1 MSINKTYAVFGLGRY
16 GYAVAK
22 ELVQSGAEVLA
33 VDINEQLVNSAVLDI
48 PYCKC
53 ADITN
58 PEVIK
63 QLGISNMD
71 VVIVSMAS
79 NLEASVMAIMHCKA
93 AGVKTVIAKCAN
105 EMHKNILSRV
115 GADKVVFPEYES
127 GVRLAKNLLSSG
139 FVDVVELSNEVSI
152 VELEVKPD
160 WVGKTLTDLHLR
172 KRFGLNVIAF
182 RMSDSLQLSIDPLL
196 KLSKDMKLVVITNTS
211 NIGKIK

>member
-53 ADITN
+53 ADITS

-71 VVIVSMAS
+71 VVIV
-79 NLEASVMAIMHCKA
+79 
-93 AGVKTVIAKCAN
+93 
-105 EMHKNILSRV
+105 
-115 GADKVVFPEYES
+115 
-127 GVRLAKNLLSSG
+127 
-139 FVDVVELSNEVSI
+139 
-152 VELEVKPD
+152 
-160 WVGKTLTDLHLR
+160 
-172 KRFGLNVIAF
+172 
-182 RMSDSLQLSIDPLL
+182 
-196 KLSKDMKLVVITNTS
+196 
-211 NIGKIK
+211 